1 MSVSESGALAANFSA
16 GDREIMTDEEKEL
29 FVADL
34 KNVCREYFDNDE
46 KYSMDVTRTEKG
58 FSVCIIFDAVRI
70 KKFKKP
76 R

>member
-1 MSVSESGALAANFSA
+1 MTGIATVER
-16 GDREIMTDEEKEL
+16 DTMTDEEKEL
-29 FVADL
+29 FLSDL
-34 KNVCREYFDNDE
+34 KEVCGEYFE
-46 KYSMDVTRTEKG
+46 SGGKYTVDITKAQDG

>member
-1 MSVSESGALAANFSA
+1 MTDNFLA
-16 GDREIMTDEEKEL
+16 DREQITDEEKEL
-29 FVADL
+29 FLADL
-34 KNVCREYFDNDE
+34 KGVCSEYFETDD

-58 FSVCIIFDAVRI
+58 FSVCVIFDAARI

>member
-1 MSVSESGALAANFSA
+1 MNVEVTA
-16 GDREIMTDEEKEL
+16 DREQMTDEEKEL
-29 FVADL
+29 FLCDL
-34 KNVCREYFDNDE
+34 KVVCAEYFEADG

>member
-1 MSVSESGALAANFSA
+1 MTAAITTER
-16 GDREIMTDEEKEL
+16 DQMTEEEKQL
-29 FVADL
+29 FLADL
-34 KNVCREYFDNDE
+34 MGECAEYFETDE

-58 FSVCIIFDAVRI
+58 FSVCVIFDAVRV

>member
-1 MSVSESGALAANFSA
+1 MSGTESGVLAANLAA
-16 GDREIMTDEEKEL
+16 GDREMMTDEEKEL

-34 KNVCREYFDNDE
+34 KNVCREYFDTEE
-46 KYSMDVTRTEKG
+46 KYSMDVTRTENG

>member
-1 MSVSESGALAANFSA
+1 MNVEVTA
-16 GDREIMTDEEKEL
+16 DREQMTDEEKEL
-29 FVADL
+29 FLCDL
-34 KNVCREYFDNDE
+34 KNVCAEYFESDG

>member
-1 MSVSESGALAANFSA
+1 MSGMDEAVLAAGA
-16 GDREIMTDEEKEL
+16 IDREMMTDEERQL

-34 KNVCREYFDNDE
+34 QNVCREYFDTDE